1 VPVVDLDLAFSPAS
15 AIAARVAAGELSPV
29 EVVENALVRIA
40 DVNGQLNCFC
50 TVRGEEAVQSAR
62 AAAEAVARRA
72 PLGPLHGVPVALKD
86 TTPTAGHRTTLGSY
100 THEHWVPDHDAW
112 IARALAQAG
121 AIVVGTT
128 TTPEF
133 AHTLV
138 TDSPLWGVTRNPW
151 DPRRTPGG
159 SSGGSAAAV
168 AAGCVPLAEGTD
180 MGGSVRIP
188 AAWCGIVGLKPGL
201 GRIPMDVLPGLFDTI
216 SHHGPLARGVDD
228 ARLFLAATQG
238 PDDAD
243 ILSSPCPLDLT
254 RPVAGDVVG
263 RRLAL
268 SVDLGCWAV
277 EPAIEEAVRRAA
289 AALEAAGAVVEEV
302 DVGLTARH
310 DDSWAELWAVFMAAN
325 YGHLVEQHAHHMDP
339 DVLALIERGN
349 SLSAVEYKRL
359 DLVRTDIWRRLVPVL
374 ADHDALLCPT
384 TSTGPPP
391 AEKADRS
398 VEPPPD
404 DGRHHGRDM
413 TGIFNLVSP
422 CPALSVPCGFDPDGL
437 PIGLQIVGR
446 RWREDTVLTIG
457 RAVELTGLG
466 RPPSRPLV

>member
-1 VPVVDLDLAFSPAS
+1 
-15 AIAARVAAGELSPV
+15 
-29 EVVENALVRIA
+29 
-40 DVNGQLNCFC
+40 
-50 TVRGEEAVQSAR
+50 
-62 AAAEAVARRA
+62 
-72 PLGPLHGVPVALKD
+72 
-86 TTPTAGHRTTLGSY
+86 
-100 THEHWVPDHDAW
+100 
-112 IARALAQAG
+112 
-121 AIVVGTT
+121 
-128 TTPEF
+128 
-133 AHTLV
+133 
-138 TDSPLWGVTRNPW
+138 
-151 DPRRTPGG
+151 
-159 SSGGSAAAV
+159 
-168 AAGCVPLAEGTD
+168 
-180 MGGSVRIP
+180 
-188 AAWCGIVGLKPGL
+188 
-201 GRIPMDVLPGLFDTI
+201 
-216 SHHGPLARGVDD
+216 LARGVDD

-243 ILSSPCPLDLT
+243 ILSTPCPLDLT
-254 RPVAGDVVG
+254 RPVTGDVVG

-277 EPAIEEAVRRAA
+277 EPAIEEAVRSAA

-391 AEKADRS
+391 AAKADRS

-446 RWREDTVLTIG
+446 RWREDTVLAIG

-466 RPPSRPLV
+466 RPLRRPLA

>member
-1 VPVVDLDLAFSPAS
+1 MAFSS
-15 AIAARVAAGELSPV
+15 AGVIAARIAQGELSPV
-29 EVVENALVRIA
+29 EVVSNALARI
-40 DVNGQLNCFC
+40 DEVTGDLNCFC
-50 TVRGEEAVQSAR
+50 SVRSDEALRAARAAEEAVTA
-62 AAAEAVARRA
+62 RA

-86 TTPTAGHRTTLGSY
+86 TTPTAGHRTTLGSF
-100 THEHWVPDHDAW
+100 THEHWIPDHDAW
-112 IARALAQAG
+112 IAKALAGAG

-151 DPRRTPGG
+151 DPTRTPGG

-168 AAGCVPLAEGTD
+168 ASGCVPLAEGTD

-201 GRIPMDVLPGLFDTI
+201 GRIPMDVLPALFDTI
-216 SHHGPLARGVDD
+216 SHHGPLARCVDD

-243 ILSSPCPLDLT
+243 ILSSPVPLDLAG
-254 RPVAGDVVG
+254 PVSGDVDG
-263 RRLAL
+263 LRLAL

-277 EPAIEEAVRRAA
+277 EPAIEAAVRKAA
-289 AALEAAGAVVEEV
+289 AALEAAGALVEEV
-302 DVGLTARH
+302 DVGLTAGH
-310 DDSWAELWAVFMAAN
+310 DESWAELWAVFLAAN

-349 SLSAVEYKRL
+349 TISAVQYKRL
-359 DLVRTDIWRRLVPVL
+359 DLVRTDVWRRIASVL
-374 ADHDALLCPT
+374 AGHDALLCPT

-391 AEKADRS
+391 AAKADRS
-398 VEPPPD
+398 PEQPPD
-404 DGRHHGRDM
+404 DGRHHGPDM
-413 TGIFNLVSP
+413 TGVFNLVSP
-422 CPALSVPCGFDPDGL
+422 CPALSVPCAFGPDGL

-446 RWREDTVLTIG
+446 RWREDLVLTIG

-466 RPPSRPLV
+466 SPPRRPLT